1 MATFNYKPRDPV
13 AEYRRVLELEPT
25 SLAAA
30 ETLRNSDSATDEGA
44 ALVRDVEAFLR
55 RFVVLPAHT
64 VLPLA
69 LWGIATFTF
78 ELFDAFP
85 YLAITSPTKR
95 CGKTRLLEC
104 LELLAYESRRA
115 ANPSE
120 AALFRLIEKYRPTL
134 LLDEAETLNGKGE
147 RAEYL
152 RALLNAG
159 NRRNASVPRCVGQGT
174 NQDVQ
179 EFSIYCPKIVAGIGR
194 FPETVT
200 DRAICISM
208 QRRKASEP
216 ISRFLYRSAA
226 PEAEALR
233 KRSERFVSRRSQ
245 EISATYESA
254 DLLFLPDRDAEV
266 WQPLFAVLTVANSQ
280 RLSELRNC
288 ALSLTE
294 SKSSNAE
301 DDSLA
306 QRLLTD
312 LRAAWPETERHA
324 LTADLLS
331 RLRAIEES
339 PWADMGL
346 NPRKLARMVRGFGIS
361 PATVRADGRN
371 GKGYCRE
378 DAEAAFSRYLGPEA
392 SHASQPA

>member
-1 MATFNYKPRDPV
+1 MNV
-13 AEYRRVLELEPT
+13 ARIEKI
-25 SLAAA
+25 
-30 ETLRNSDSATDEGA
+30 SDSGEVRTLYGEAHYEAHEDGA
-44 ALVRDVEAFLR
+44 ALVRDIEGFLG
-55 RFVVLPAHT
+55 RFIVLPAHT
-64 VLPLA
+64 ALPLA
-69 LWGIATFTF
+69 LWAVATFTF
-78 ELFDAFP
+78 ESFDAFP

-104 LELLAYESRRA
+104 LELLAHEARRA

-120 AALFRLIEKYRPTL
+120 AALFRMIEKYKPTL

-200 DRAICISM
+200 DRAICVSM
-208 QRRKASEP
+208 QRRKNSEVV
-216 ISRFLYRSAA
+216 SRFLYRSAE
-226 PEAEALR
+226 PEGQALR
-233 KRSERFVSRRSQ
+233 ERAERFVGQRKS
-245 EISATYESA
+245 EIEAAYESA
-254 DLLFLPDRDAEV
+254 DLAFLPDRDAEA
-266 WQPLFAVLTVANSQ
+266 WQPLFALLAVSDSR
-280 RLSELRNC
+280 RLAELRKC
-288 ALSLTE
+288 AESLTQ

-301 DDSLA
+301 DDSLS
-306 QRLLTD
+306 QRLLVD
-312 LRAAWPETERHA
+312 LRAVWPEAERHA
-324 LTADLLS
+324 LTGDLLG
-331 RLRAIEES
+331 RLKAIEES
-339 PWADMGL
+339 PWAAEVEL
-346 NPRKLARMVRGFGIS
+346 NPRKLARMLRGFGVS

-371 GKGYCRE
+371 GKGYSRE
-378 DAEAAFSRYLGPEA
+378 DAEAAFSRYLSPET

>member
-1 MATFNYKPRDPV
+1 
-13 AEYRRVLELEPT
+13 VLEEEPDL
-25 SLAAA
+25 LAAA
-30 ETLRNSDSATDEGA
+30 ETIPDSKSETDDGA
-44 ALVRDVEAFLR
+44 ALVRDVEGFLR

-69 LWGIATFTF
+69 VWVLATFTF
-78 ELFDAFP
+78 ESFDAFP
-85 YLAITSPTKR
+85 YLVITSPTKR

-104 LELLAYESRRA
+104 LELLAHEARRA

-120 AALFRLIEKYRPTL
+120 AALFRVIEKYRPTL

-200 DRAICISM
+200 DRAICVSM
-208 QRRKASEP
+208 QRRKDSEVV
-216 ISRFLYRSAA
+216 SRFLYRSAA
-226 PEAEALR
+226 PEGKALSE
-233 KRSERFVSRRSQ
+233 RSERFVSQRTS
-245 EISATYESA
+245 EIKTAYESA
-254 DLLFLPDRDAEV
+254 DLPFLPDRDAEA
-266 WQPLFAVLTVANSQ
+266 WQPLFAILAVSDSRRLAELKKCAENLTQ
-280 RLSELRNC
+280 
-288 ALSLTE
+288 
-294 SKSSNAE
+294 SKASNAE

-306 QRLLTD
+306 QRLLMD
-312 LRAAWPETERHA
+312 LRTVWPETERHA
-324 LTADLLS
+324 LTSDLLAQ
-331 RLRAIEES
+331 LKAIEES
-339 PWADMGL
+339 PWAADVEL
-346 NPRKLARMVRGFGIS
+346 NPRKLARMLRGFGIS

-371 GKGYCRE
+371 GKGYSRE
-378 DAEAAFSRYLGPEA
+378 EAEAAFSRYLSPEA
-392 SHASQPA
+392 SHASQSA